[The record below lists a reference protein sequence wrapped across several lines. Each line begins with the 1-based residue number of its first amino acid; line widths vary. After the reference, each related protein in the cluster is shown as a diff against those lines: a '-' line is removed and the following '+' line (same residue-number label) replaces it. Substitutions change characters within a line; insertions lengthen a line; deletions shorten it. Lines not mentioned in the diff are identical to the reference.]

1 MSVADKA
8 GKKDSDKNGDGSRRS
23 RSVKGGS
30 TTVSQVRTRVAQVV
44 WLFFVVAAV
53 FLAVGALCIALGFNR
68 HNPLVEFFLAGADF
82 FDLDIFSR
90 RDGHQVVRRRQRRR
104 QERPLQ
110 LGARGDRL
118 SHRRADRG
126 EDHPAVRGVGCDPRL
141 PVSDPTGWRVSSEVS
156 R

>member
-23 RSVKGGS
+23 IKGGS

-53 FLAVGALCIALGFNR
+53 FLAVGALCIALGFQKD
-68 HNPLVEFFLAGADF
+68 NPLVEFFLAGANF

-90 RDGHQVVRRRQRRR
+90 RDGIKTFNGSNADVKNALFNWGIGAIVYLIVGRIVVKIIQ
-104 QERPLQ
+104 P
-110 LGARGDRL
+110 
-118 SHRRADRG
+118 
-126 EDHPAVRGVGCDPRL
+126 
-141 PVSDPTGWRVSSEVS
+141 
-156 R
+156 